1 MRGTDP
7 TGRSCTKVTVKPVEL
22 KGALLYRFS
31 SFCGPKVPHEKAEL
45 EPAKAEEK
53 LGVMLAEQF
62 RQGLLQTGEA
72 DYQVLVSK
80 KGLVLSQ
87 ESWEVEGQQLLE
99 LGGSHITQVGE
110 REGCVFLFVTPS
122 DVQFS
127 LDDEEKKTDY
137 MSMSDDLGAIK
148 SSFAV
153 H

>member
-1 MRGTDP
+1 M
-7 TGRSCTKVTVKPVEL
+7 EL
-22 KGALLYRFS
+22 KGALHYRFS
-31 SFCGPKVPHEKAEL
+31 SFCCPKVLHENA

-62 RQGLLQTGEA
+62 RQGLLQPGEA

-110 REGCVFLFVTPS
+110 REGCVFLFITPS

-127 LDDEEKKTDY
+127 LDDE
-137 MSMSDDLGAIK
+137 
-148 SSFAV
+148 V
-153 H
+153 R